1 MARLNAKRM
10 QDENSFLAIPKDFKK
25 ITERIMDND
34 KLLKLI
40 YYNTKDALDQPNLTL
55 EQKLGLV
62 NENILS
68 YPYIPTSDDTKTY
81 VQVLF
86 DNFSP
91 NATNPQYV
99 DNFIV
104 ITVLC
109 NKQNW
114 ILENWNLRL
123 YAIANEIMN
132 IISDKKLTGIGT
144 AQFFGAT
151 AFVPDKDNFG
161 LTMTFSVINSINTK
175 EEE

>member
-1 MARLNAKRM
+1 MARLNAKRL

-40 YYNTKDALDQPNLTL
+40 YYNTKDALNQPNLTL
-55 EQKLGLV
+55 EQKLGLI

-68 YPYIPTSDDTKTY
+68 HPYIPTSDDTKTY
-81 VQVLF
+81 IQVLF

-91 NATNPQYV
+91 NASNPQYV

-104 ITVLC
+104 ITILC

-114 ILENWNLRL
+114 ILEN
-123 YAIANEIMN
+123 
-132 IISDKKLTGIGT
+132 
-144 AQFFGAT
+144 
-151 AFVPDKDNFG
+151 
-161 LTMTFSVINSINTK
+161 
-175 EEE
+175 